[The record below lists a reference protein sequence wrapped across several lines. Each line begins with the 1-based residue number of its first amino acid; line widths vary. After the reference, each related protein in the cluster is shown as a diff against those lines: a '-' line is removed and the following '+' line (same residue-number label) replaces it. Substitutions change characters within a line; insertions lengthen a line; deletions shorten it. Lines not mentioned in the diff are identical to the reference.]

1 MINFIFNYIYSVLK
15 RTKGFG
21 GDSQYIKTFFVII
34 FSYALSTVMGLMI
47 LEPVFFVSPNDVYR
61 IFVIIVG
68 SFLLVYPFFRSLIP
82 GYTYLESVQRY
93 SLEKAVFISVLIGL
107 FPIGVVI
114 MVLKLLEM

>member
-1 MINFIFNYIYSVLK
+1 MIAFIFNYIYSVLK

-21 GDSQYIKTFFVII
+21 SDSQYLKAFFVII
-34 FSYALSTVMGLMI
+34 FSYALSTVTVLMI
-47 LEPVFFVSPNDVYR
+47 LEPVFFESGNSAYR
-61 IFVIIVG
+61 FITMLVG
-68 SFLLVYPFFRSLIP
+68 SFFLVYPFFRSLIP

-93 SLEKAVFISVLIGL
+93 SLRKAVFISVIIGL

>member
-1 MINFIFNYIYSVLK
+1 MINFIFNYIYSVL
-15 RTKGFG
+15 RRMKGFG
-21 GDSQYIKTFFVII
+21 TDRQYSKGIFAVV

-47 LEPVFFVSPNDVYR
+47 LEPVFFESTNDAYR
-61 IFVIIVG
+61 IFVILVG